1 TLPAGALLDRW
12 DRKQVMVYCDM
23 GRALSLASIPLA
35 LVLGRLSIIQICIVA
50 VVSSTLGVFFDIA
63 ELACLPQVVAKEQV
77 PEALGRTQATIG
89 VMNLIS
95 PPLGGMFFALRS
107 LLPFLVDAISYT
119 ASVFSLLLI
128 RTPFQEQRETPVR
141 NLHVEISEGLRW
153 LWKQPLLRTM
163 ALLTGGNVFFG
174 AGEPL
179 IVIVIAQQQH
189 VSDTVIG
196 LIFGVGGLGA
206 ILGALLVGRVQRRF
220 SFAQVI
226 VSVLWLYAAFWLPL
240 AVVPSPPVLGMLVA
254 LLFFIGPFYNVV
266 HISRRLAMAPD
277 ALQSRVNSVARLIAL
292 GFSPLGVA
300 LTGLLLQYWGPQG
313 TILLS
318 ASGQVLLALVAT
330 MNQHIRRAPPLE
342 ELPPS

>member
-1 TLPAGALLDRW
+1 
-12 DRKQVMVYCDM
+12 M
-23 GRALSLASIPLA
+23 
-35 LVLGRLSIIQICIVA
+35 
-50 VVSSTLGVFFDIA
+50 
-63 ELACLPQVVAKEQV
+63 
-77 PEALGRTQATIG
+77 
-89 VMNLIS
+89 
-95 PPLGGMFFALRS
+95 
-107 LLPFLVDAISYT
+107 
-119 ASVFSLLLI
+119 
-128 RTPFQEQRETPVR
+128 
-141 NLHVEISEGLRW
+141 
-153 LWKQPLLRTM
+153 
-163 ALLTGGNVFFG
+163 
-174 AGEPL
+174 
-179 IVIVIAQQQH
+179 
-189 VSDTVIG
+189 
-196 LIFGVGGLGA
+196 
-206 ILGALLVGRVQRRF
+206 
-220 SFAQVI
+220 
-226 VSVLWLYAAFWLPL
+226 SVLWLYAAFWLPL